1 MEKKIPL
8 IKNIFKKSN
17 KTNFENYFSLEEI
30 YVDFKNIF
38 FQWNEYD
45 FAIKT
50 LFLIFEINC
59 SH

>member
-1 MEKKIPL
+1 MEKIPL

-38 FQWNEYD
+38 SNETNMILQLKLY
-45 FAIKT
+45 
-50 LFLIFEINC
+50 
-59 SH
+59 S